1 VALRGHVA
9 EASDQLDDAA
19 LLLLTTAFEGQGLV
33 VVEALSHGCPVIS
46 YDVGYGPH
54 DMLSGGGGLL
64 VPSGDVAALAAAITR
79 VLADA
84 ALREQLGAEAVAAA
98 HRMDVSASM
107 TALAGAVARAL
118 EGPAR
123 R

>member
-1 VALRGHVA
+1 MSPH
-9 EASDQLDDAA
+9 AA
-19 LLLLTTAFEGQGLV
+19 LYLAERTVDDRLRVSAAFL
-33 VVEALSHGCPVIS
+33 ARARS
-46 YDVGYGPH
+46 
-54 DMLSGGGGLL
+54 
-64 VPSGDVAALAAAITR
+64 VAAAWGAGP
-79 VLADA
+79 LADA